1 MDLLY
6 ILLAAGFIAVTA
18 ALALAFDK
26 LWRRK

>member
-26 LWRRK
+26 LRRQK